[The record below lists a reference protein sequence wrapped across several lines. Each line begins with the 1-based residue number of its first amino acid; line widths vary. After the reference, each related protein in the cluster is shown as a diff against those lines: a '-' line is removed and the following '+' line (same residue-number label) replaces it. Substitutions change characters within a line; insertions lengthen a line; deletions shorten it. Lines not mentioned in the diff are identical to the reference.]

1 MSFDSDEHSFTFR
14 FHSAEG
20 ERDLEMNCN
29 ALYVGDILSF
39 VRDFLQGCGYQI
51 DGTIEV
57 VPFEEEVPLN
67 YNEYDG
73 YSPKQD
79 KFSMDHLPNNGWPF
93 GVGQPVQGLST
104 ADIQPL
110 TTAQIQSLVGEQPL
124 SASPAGMASSW
135 STELPSSTGS
145 KIKVHF

>member
-1 MSFDSDEHSFTFR
+1 MSFDSDEHSFMFR

-39 VRDFLQGCGYQI
+39 MRDFLQGCGYQI

-57 VPFEEEVPLN
+57 VPFEEDVPLN

-93 GVGQPVQGLST
+93 GTIPSV
-104 ADIQPL
+104 QPL
-110 TTAQIQSLVGEQPL
+110 TTTDIQSLTTAQVQPW
-124 SASPAGMASSW
+124 SA
-135 STELPSSTGS
+135 ELPSSTGS
-145 KIKVHF
+145 KIRVQF

>member
-1 MSFDSDEHSFTFR
+1 MSYNSDEHNFTFR

-29 ALYVGDILSF
+29 ALYVDDILSF
-39 VRDFLQGCGYQI
+39 MRDFLQGCGYQI
-51 DGTIEV
+51 EGTIEV
-57 VPFEEEVPLN
+57 VPFEDIEECENDPPLN

-73 YSPKQD
+73 YAPKQD

-93 GVGQPVQGLST
+93 GMGQSVQSLTT

-110 TTAQIQSLVGEQPL
+110 TTSQIE
-124 SASPAGMASSW
+124 SW
-135 STELPSSTGS
+135 SAVLPTQNGG
-145 KIKVHF
+145 KVRVGF

>member
-39 VRDFLQGCGYQI
+39 MRDFLQGCGYQI

-57 VPFEEEVPLN
+57 VPYETYEEEK
-67 YNEYDG
+67 
-73 YSPKQD
+73 PKQD
-79 KFSMDHLPNNGWPF
+79 NFSMDHLPNNGWPF
-93 GVGQPVQGLST
+93 GTIPSVQSLTT
-104 ADIQPL
+104 ADIRPL
-110 TTAQIQSLVGEQPL
+110 TTEQVY
-124 SASPAGMASSW
+124 SW
-135 STELPSSTGS
+135 SADLPTQNGE
-145 KIKVHF
+145 KVRVHF

>member
-1 MSFDSDEHSFTFR
+1 MSYNSDEHNFTFR

-29 ALYVGDILSF
+29 ALYVDDVLSF
-39 VRDFLQGCGYQI
+39 MRDFLQGCGYQI
-51 DGTIEV
+51 EGTIEV
-57 VPFEEEVPLN
+57 VPFEDIEEFENDAPLN

-73 YSPKQD
+73 YAPKQD

-93 GVGQPVQGLST
+93 GMGQSVQSLTT

-110 TTAQIQSLVGEQPL
+110 TTAQIQPL
-124 SASPAGMASSW
+124 TASQIESW
-135 STELPSSTGS
+135 SAVLPTQNGG
-145 KIKVHF
+145 KVRVGF

>member
-1 MSFDSDEHSFTFR
+1 MSYNSDEHSFTFR

-29 ALYVGDILSF
+29 ALYVDDILSF
-39 VRDFLQGCGYQI
+39 MRDFLQGCGYQI
-51 DGTIEV
+51 EGTIEV
-57 VPFEEEVPLN
+57 VPYDTDEEFENDPPLN

-73 YSPKQD
+73 YAPKQD

-93 GVGQPVQGLST
+93 GAIQPIQALTT

-110 TTAQIQSLVGEQPL
+110 TSSQIQPL
-124 SASPAGMASSW
+124 TSSQIESW
-135 STELPSSTGS
+135 SAILPSSTGS
-145 KIKVHF
+145 KIRVQF

>member
-1 MSFDSDEHSFTFR
+1 MSYNSDEHSFTFR

-39 VRDFLQGCGYQI
+39 MRDFLQGCGYEI

-57 VPFEEEVPLN
+57 VPFEEEIF
-67 YNEYDG
+67 E
-73 YSPKQD
+73 D

-93 GVGQPVQGLST
+93 GLGQPVQSLTT

-110 TTAQIQSLVGEQPL
+110 TTAQIQSLVGEQTL
-124 SASPAGMASSW
+124 SASPAGMAASW
-135 STELPSSTGS
+135 SAELPSSTGS
-145 KIKVHF
+145 KIRVQF

>member
-1 MSFDSDEHSFTFR
+1 MSYNSDEHSFTFR

-39 VRDFLQGCGYQI
+39 MRDFLQGCGYEI

-57 VPFEEEVPLN
+57 VPFEEEIF
-67 YNEYDG
+67 E
-73 YSPKQD
+73 D

-93 GVGQPVQGLST
+93 GLGQPVQSLTT

-110 TTAQIQSLVGEQPL
+110 TTARIQSLVGEQTL
-124 SASPAGMASSW
+124 SASPAGMAASW
-135 STELPSSTGS
+135 SAELPSSTGS
-145 KIKVHF
+145 KIRVQF

>member
-57 VPFEEEVPLN
+57 VPYETYEEET
-67 YNEYDG
+67 
-73 YSPKQD
+73 PKQD
-79 KFSMDHLPNNGWPF
+79 NFSMDHLPNNGWSF
-93 GVGQPVQGLST
+93 GMGQSVQALST
-104 ADIQPL
+104 ADIQAIKPIDPSYIKQYPTMAPL
-110 TTAQIQSLVGEQPL
+110 TTEQVH
-124 SASPAGMASSW
+124 SW
-135 STELPSSTGS
+135 SAELPTQNGG
-145 KIKVHF
+145 KVRVGF

>member
-57 VPFEEEVPLN
+57 VPYETYEET
-67 YNEYDG
+67 
-73 YSPKQD
+73 PKQD

-93 GVGQPVQGLST
+93 GSLKTESISTLTT
-104 ADIQPL
+104 ADIQAMKPLKPIDLSQINQYPTMAPL
-110 TTAQIQSLVGEQPL
+110 TTEQVY
-124 SASPAGMASSW
+124 SW
-135 STELPSSTGS
+135 SAELPSSTGS
-145 KIKVHF
+145 KIKVQF

>member
-1 MSFDSDEHSFTFR
+1 MSYNSDEHSFTFR

-39 VRDFLQGCGYQI
+39 MRDFLQGCGYEI

-57 VPFEEEVPLN
+57 VPYETYEEET
-67 YNEYDG
+67 
-73 YSPKQD
+73 PKQD

-93 GVGQPVQGLST
+93 GALKTGSVAALTT
-104 ADIQPL
+104 ADIQALKPIDLSQINQYPTMAPL
-110 TTAQIQSLVGEQPL
+110 TTEQVY
-124 SASPAGMASSW
+124 SW
-135 STELPSSTGS
+135 SAELPSSTGS
-145 KIKVHF
+145 KIKVQF